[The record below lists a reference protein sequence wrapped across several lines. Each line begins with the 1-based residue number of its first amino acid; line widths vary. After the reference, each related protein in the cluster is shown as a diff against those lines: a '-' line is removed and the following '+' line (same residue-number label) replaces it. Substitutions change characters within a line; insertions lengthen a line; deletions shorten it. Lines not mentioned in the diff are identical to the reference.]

1 MPIAALAGDAIGG
14 DAQEVVITKPGM
26 KPAMNNPAMDVFATT
41 P

>member
-1 MPIAALAGDAIGG
+1 MQYAVMHIRL
-14 DAQEVVITKPGM
+14 VSTKPGM